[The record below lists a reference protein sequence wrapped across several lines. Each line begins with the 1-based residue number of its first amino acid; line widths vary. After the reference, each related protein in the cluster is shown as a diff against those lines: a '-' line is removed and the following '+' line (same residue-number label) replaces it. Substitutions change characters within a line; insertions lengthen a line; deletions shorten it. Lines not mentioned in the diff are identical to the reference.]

1 MPEEME
7 WTRMEEEQEE
17 EGEEETMNRF
27 SHHRSSGAL
36 TL

>member
-1 MPEEME
+1 MPEGME
-7 WTRMEEEQEE
+7 GTRMEEEQEE
-17 EGEEETMNRF
+17 EGEEETRSRF